1 MSPENNMARTAASAL
16 LAVLLSSPA
25 FAQYEYRVPMRGL
38 AVAPSFCVGPEG
50 EAVLEGQSIMRYE
63 SLSVPFG
70 QTCQGETRTCAG
82 GVLSGSFTQ
91 SFCTVELPVFDTQLS
106 RTAKSSSMTIGANG
120 LSASSWV
127 GNWGWSGVMPAAN
140 ANPWVISSRSRSS
153 GKWFFEVTML
163 NNGYARAGL
172 TAYGGS
178 GAAQTAYGQS
188 ENWQNSTS
196 LAVDLDTGV
205 IRLYNSSCTLF
216 RTITGVPTGVPMHA
230 FLEGGGGNQTL
241 VANFGAASF
250 RCPVPEGHQ
259 PGF

>member
-1 MSPENNMARTAASAL
+1 MNTKNNMARTVTSGL
-16 LAVLLSSPA
+16 LAVFFSAPA
-25 FAQYEYRVPMRGL
+25 FAQYEYRVPLQGL
-38 AVAPSFCVGPEG
+38 AVAPSFCTGPEG
-50 EAVLEGQSIMRYE
+50 NAILEGQSIIRYE

-70 QTCQGETRTCAG
+70 QTCQGETRLCTG
-82 GVLSGSFTQ
+82 GSLSGSF
-91 SFCTVELPVFDTQLS
+91 SHGSCSVELPVFDTQLS
-106 RTAKSSSMTIGANG
+106 RTAKSSSLTISTSG

-127 GNWGWSGVMPAAN
+127 GNWGWSNVMPAVN
-140 ANPWVISSRSRSS
+140 ANPWVISNRSRSS

-178 GAAQTAYGQS
+178 GVAQTAYGQS
-188 ENWQNSTS
+188 EGWQHNTS

-205 IRLYNSSCTLF
+205 IRVYDSSCTLF
-216 RTITGVPTGVPMHA
+216 RTITGVPTGVAMYA